1 MQNVEELESCAEKI
15 YQLGVALADNHSKC
29 LMPNKAAGA
38 RARKDAL
45 ALEKAC
51 KEYRRLSMEAFK

>member
-29 LMPNKAAGA
+29 LMPNKSHASVSW
-38 RARKDAL
+38 L
-45 ALEKAC
+45 
-51 KEYRRLSMEAFK
+51 